1 MAEKGDQQIDKSTA
15 PTNITDQ
22 ERDWAQQA
30 LAEYEQKNF
39 KACMEYLKQIEAVRS
54 NDPKVMLN
62 KAIVE
67 FYENG
72 LCTTDKFRKAFTEV
86 CTQVDIN
93 LELLGSLDDV
103 ENCIYYYNY
112 AVLLYHL
119 KYFNKALNVI
129 NIVYAF
135 IESLEESLAHKVCLL
150 IVQLHLDTQKPM
162 KALKLI
168 SYIESQFVSTENA
181 TNILTGSGEQG
192 GPIHNEPDKT
202 EKKTNLDAATD
213 AFRISL
219 IQYRVRC
226 LMELNQFEECIQQ
239 IDTIKEK
246 QDPVTLLL
254 MGKLEY
260 LRGHHKEALE
270 ILKEIHQT
278 DSFKE
283 TGVCSNVLVNNN
295 VACLYHYA
303 KKPTLAYTSIYKAL
317 VQHQKSLKE
326 VTKANHV
333 EGALSGQ
340 PLHVIGASV
349 KTELMFNLGIS
360 LLHAQ
365 KPEEAFDCLIEAV
378 QTYHMNPRLWLR
390 LAECC
395 IMTHKSS
402 NERDFD
408 FKKPYIEGVVGSG
421 IHRKIILKSQLFP
434 DTKYSSEAVSAAV
447 PMPSLEFG
455 SLCIRNAAILIK
467 KDSIDYSPSHTP
479 VDNDIHYIFGCIQS
493 AGAYIALCLGD
504 PIVALKYSQELL
516 EYNTV
521 NKVHKF
527 LGHLY
532 AAEALILLDK
542 PNEAIDM
549 LKESSALDDL
559 QPELQEQLT
568 SDNWKP
574 DKQKSAKAVLYYNLA
589 VALTL
594 RGDLDK
600 AGELLKQI
608 WLSKIEH
615 VSVPVHV
622 VILALYIHLRLGQ
635 KEIAITLIKQN
646 CPQAKR

>member
-1 MAEKGDQQIDKSTA
+1 MSDKQEPNGKVSA
-15 PTNITDQ
+15 ANITDQ

-30 LAEYEQKNF
+30 LAEYEKKNY
-39 KACMEYLKQIEAVRS
+39 KSCLEHLQRIEDSRP
-54 NDPKVMLN
+54 NDPKVLLN

-67 FYENG
+67 FYESG
-72 LCTTDKFRKAFTEV
+72 LCTADKFQKSFIDV
-86 CTQVDIN
+86 CKQVELN
-93 LELLGSLDDV
+93 LELLDSLEDV

-112 AVLLYHL
+112 AVFLYHL
-119 KYFNKALNVI
+119 KHYTKALAMI
-129 NIVYAF
+129 NKVYSF

-150 IVQLHLDTQKPM
+150 IVQLNIDTKKPAE
-162 KALKLI
+162 ALKLI
-168 SYIESQFVSTENA
+168 TYIESQFVSTDNA
-181 TNILTGSGEQG
+181 TNILTGSADQG
-192 GPIHNEPDKT
+192 GPIHTETEKT
-202 EKKTNLDAATD
+202 EKKANLDAATD
-213 AFRISL
+213 AFRVSL
-219 IQYRVRC
+219 IQYRVRS
-226 LMELNQFEECIQQ
+226 LMELNLFDECNQQ
-239 IDTIKEK
+239 LNTIKEK
-246 QDPVTLLL
+246 QDSITMFL

-260 LRGHHKEALE
+260 LRGNHKEALA
-270 ILKEIHQT
+270 ILKDIPVK
-278 DSFKE
+278 DDFIE
-283 TGVCSNVLVNNN
+283 TGECSSVLINNN

-303 KKPTLAYTSIYKAL
+303 KKPTLSFTSIYKAI
-317 VQHQKSLKE
+317 VQHQKNIVD
-326 VTKANHV
+326 VTKPIQA
-333 EGALSGQ
+333 EGSLSGQ
-340 PLHVIGASV
+340 PLHIIGASI

-360 LLHAQ
+360 LLHAR

-395 IMTHKSS
+395 MMTHKKS
-402 NERDFD
+402 NDRDFD
-408 FKKPYIEGVVGSG
+408 FKKPYIEGVIGSG
-421 IHRKIILKSQLFP
+421 KHRKIILKSQLFP
-434 DTKYSSEAVSAAV
+434 DTKYSCEAVSASI

-455 SLCIRNAAILIK
+455 SLCIRNAVLLIQN
-467 KDSIDYSPSHTP
+467 DTIDCSPSHTP
-479 VDNDIHYIFGCIQS
+479 INTPHKDYLFGCIQS

-504 PIVALKYSQELL
+504 PVVALKYSQELL
-516 EYNTV
+516 KSDKI

-532 AAEALILLDK
+532 AAEALILSDK

-549 LKESSALDDL
+549 LKESNAFDDIE
-559 QPELQEQLT
+559 PEIHEQLRT
-568 SDNWKP
+568 EQWKP

>member
-1 MAEKGDQQIDKSTA
+1 MSDKADQQNGKGATA
-15 PTNITDQ
+15 SNITDQ

-30 LAEYEQKNF
+30 LAEYEQKNY
-39 KACMEYLKQIEAVRS
+39 KACLQTLERIEAVRP

-62 KAIVE
+62 KAVVE
-67 FYENG
+67 FYKND
-72 LCTTDKFRKAFTEV
+72 LCTTDKFRKSFSDV
-86 CTQVDIN
+86 CSQIDVN
-93 LELLGSLDDV
+93 LELLDSLEDV

-112 AVLLYHL
+112 AVLLCHL
-119 KYFNKALNVI
+119 KYYTKALTVI
-129 NIVYAF
+129 NKVYAF

-150 IVQLHLDTQKPM
+150 VVQLHLETHKPSE
-162 KALKLI
+162 ALKLI
-168 SYIESQFVSTENA
+168 TYIESQFVSTDNA
-181 TNILTGSGEQG
+181 TNILTGTGDQ
-192 GPIHNEPDKT
+192 GPIHHTEP
-202 EKKTNLDAATD
+202 EKKANLDAATD

-226 LMELNQFEECIQQ
+226 LMELNQFDECSQQ
-239 IDTIKEK
+239 LDTIKEK
-246 QDPVTLLL
+246 QDSVTLFLL
-254 MGKLEY
+254 GKLEY
-260 LRGHHKEALE
+260 LRGNHKEALD
-270 ILKEIHQT
+270 ILKEVPLT
-278 DSFKE
+278 DNFKE
-283 TGVCSNVLVNNN
+283 TGECPHVLIKNN
-295 VACLYHYA
+295 VACLYHNT
-303 KKPTLAYTSIYKAL
+303 KKPTIAYMSMFKAIDS
-317 VQHQKSLKE
+317 HQKNIE
-326 VTKANHV
+326 NVTKPIQG
-333 EGALSGQ
+333 EGVLSGQ
-340 PLHVIGASV
+340 PLHVIGASI

-360 LLHAQ
+360 LLHAH

-395 IMTHKSS
+395 VMAHKSS
-402 NERDFD
+402 NDRDFD
-408 FKKPYIEGVVGSG
+408 FKKSYIEGVVGSG
-421 IHRKIILKSQLFP
+421 KHRKIILKSHLFP
-434 DTKYSSEAVSAAV
+434 DTKYSCEAVSAAV

-455 SLCIRNAAILIK
+455 SLCIRNAAWLIQG
-467 KDSIDYSPSHTP
+467 DTVDYSPSHAP
-479 VDNDIHYIFGCIQS
+479 IDSEKHYLIGCIQS
-493 AGAYIALCLGD
+493 SGAYIALCLGD
-504 PIVALKYSQELL
+504 PVVALQFSQELIKSDKI
-516 EYNTV
+516 
-521 NKVHKF
+521 NKVLKF

-559 QPELQEQLT
+559 EPELHEQLT
-568 SDNWKP
+568 AENWKP
-574 DKQKSAKAVLYYNLA
+574 DQQKSAKAVLYYNLA